1 MVAVPIEEEEFYG
14 IAGFNRCNFKNLCNL
29 AQ

>member
-14 IAGFNRCNFKNLCNL
+14 IAGFNRCNFKNM
-29 AQ
+29 